1 MISRILINI
10 PSGKL
15 TWLWK
20 DPPFLINWQWQ
31 FSIAMLNYQR
41 VNLRFPMVF
50 LWFSYGLP
58 EGINHLIN
66 RNVRRI
72 FFSRGC
78 LSKSKKWSVS
88 NFRFV
93 FDDVE
98 EPFESCFRNHLP
110 HSQRKRHAGIWVC
123 QRWYILPKEQFLLH
137 HVFQFSTNP
146 YIYIYSLFCLWLRV
160 IFSGS
165 AMRGWHGPF

>member
-50 LWFSYGLP
+50 LWFTRGYQPSNQPKRSPY
-58 EGINHLIN
+58 
-66 RNVRRI
+66 

-98 EPFESCFRNHLP
+98 EPFESCFRNHFT
-110 HSQRKRHAGIWVC
+110 SFTKKKTCWDMG
-123 QRWYILPKEQFLLH
+123 LPKGGIYYPKNNFCCTMFSN
-137 HVFQFSTNP
+137 FQTNP